1 MPEPRNPRR
10 YGPLPWQAKL
20 SSALFDRAWDAR
32 MAEIREAEAQLAATR
47 AASAAWRAERRAEQ
61 EAAHTESPSLTP
73 RAIAITSPL
82 SHDLVV
88 IEVGDA
94 QLTLS
99 REEAARLFAMGRD
112 FGAPQPGAQ
121 EAGHA

>member
-32 MAEIREAEAQLAATR
+32 MAEIREVEAQLAATR
-47 AASAAWRAERRAEQ
+47 AESAAWRAERRAEL
-61 EAAHTESPSLTP
+61 EAVRTDSPSLLP

-82 SHDLVV
+82 SHDVVV

-112 FGAPQPGAQ
+112 FGGKPQA
-121 EAGHA
+121 